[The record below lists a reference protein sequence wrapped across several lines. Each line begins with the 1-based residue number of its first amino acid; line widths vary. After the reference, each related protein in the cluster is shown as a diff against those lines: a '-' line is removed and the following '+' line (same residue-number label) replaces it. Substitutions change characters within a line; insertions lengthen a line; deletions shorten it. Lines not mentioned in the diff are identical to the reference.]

1 MSGFDFNKSFQ
12 SLQGSVSGISQSFTP
27 FAKRT
32 TRLIQ
37 ERLGNAEDK
46 TELPEEYL
54 ELERRIDA
62 LKLVHQKLLSVT
74 SQYENEGYDYPP
86 NLRESFVDLSR
97 TISEKVTTLSHAQ
110 SAQEA
115 QNILT
120 SPGSQKEPKTLNHA
134 LGRAALAGSESLSS
148 SSDSQPLANALQKY
162 AVAEEKIG
170 EARLSQDQL
179 IVTRFNAAFTTT
191 LNTSIQFATKAR
203 RNVQNAR
210 LTLDAAKASAKVA
223 KPEKQAAA
231 QIEVEHAEDEFVAAT
246 EEAVSVMKNVL
257 DTPEPLRNLLELITA
272 QLAFHKAASEILGD
286 LLPEIETL
294 QSEQE
299 STYRKSRETS

>member
-12 SLQGSVSGISQSFTP
+12 SLQGSVSGLSSSFTP

-32 TRLIQ
+32 QRLIQ
-37 ERLGNAEDK
+37 EKLGNAEEK

-62 LKLVHQKLLSVT
+62 LKLVHTKLLQVT

-97 TISEKVTTLSHAQ
+97 TISEKVTTLSHAS

-115 QNILT
+115 QQILT
-120 SPGSQKEPKTLNHA
+120 SPGSKKDPKTLNHA
-134 LGRAALAGSESLSS
+134 LGRAALAGSESLGPN
-148 SSDSQPLANALQKY
+148 DEVPLASALQKY

-170 EARLSQDQL
+170 EARLAQDNL
-179 IVTRFNAAFTTT
+179 IVSRFNAAFTTT
-191 LNTSIQFATKAR
+191 LNTSLSYAAKAR
-203 RNVQNAR
+203 RNVHNSR
-210 LTLDAAKASAKVA
+210 LNLDAAKAAAKTA
-223 KPEKQAAA
+223 KPERQSEAQA
-231 QIEVEHAEDEFVAAT
+231 EVEQAEDEFVAAT

-257 DTPEPLRNLLELITA
+257 DSPEPLRNLVELVNA
-272 QLAFHKAASEILGD
+272 QLAFHKAASEVLNQ
-286 LLPEIETL
+286 LAPEIEQL
-294 QSEQE
+294 QNDQE
-299 STYRKSRETS
+299 TKYRESRESA